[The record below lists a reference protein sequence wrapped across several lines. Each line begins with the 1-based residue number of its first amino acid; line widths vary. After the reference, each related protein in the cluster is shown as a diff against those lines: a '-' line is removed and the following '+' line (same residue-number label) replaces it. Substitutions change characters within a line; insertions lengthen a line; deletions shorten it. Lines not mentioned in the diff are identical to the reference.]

1 MFVIIKS
8 LKTIIIIIIIFSL
21 IRLQNIFLLNGWVL
35 IVVGLNL

>member
-8 LKTIIIIIIIFSL
+8 LKTIIIIIFSL